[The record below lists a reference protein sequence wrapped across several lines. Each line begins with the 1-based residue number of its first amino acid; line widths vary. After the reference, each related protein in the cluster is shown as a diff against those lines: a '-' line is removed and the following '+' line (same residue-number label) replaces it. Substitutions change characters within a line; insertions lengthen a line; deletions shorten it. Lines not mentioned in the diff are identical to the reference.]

1 MTGSEDVS
9 ECTAARIL
17 IS

>member
-1 MTGSEDVS
+1 VS
-9 ECTAARIL
+9 ECQGTAARIL